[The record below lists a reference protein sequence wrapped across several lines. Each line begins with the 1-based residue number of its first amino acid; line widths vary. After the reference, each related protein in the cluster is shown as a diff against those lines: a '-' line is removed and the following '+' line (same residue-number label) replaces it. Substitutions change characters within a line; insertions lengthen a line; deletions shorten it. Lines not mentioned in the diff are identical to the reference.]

1 MRAAEIHAAIGG
13 SWPAILAQLGVA
25 DEFLRKK
32 AGPCPACGGTDR
44 YTFDNRKGR
53 GDFYCRQCGPGDGFE
68 LLCRVHNWTFADA
81 RRRVIEVAGIGARD
95 DGARSVAS
103 SPLPS
108 RASGRSLPQ
117 PSRAPLRVSQLRTSS
132 CTVDQCDSAI
142 QYLASRSLWPL
153 PEGCALRAHA
163 SVPYFEDA
171 RQVGRYA
178 AVMAEVV
185 NAEGELVT
193 LHVTYLDGGRKLA
206 GHEPRK
212 LLSKLEGHEGC
223 AVRLVPAAKTLGIA
237 EGIETALS
245 ALALEGIPTWAAIN
259 TALLSKFE
267 PPAEVSELVI
277 FADRDE
283 GGLLAA
289 LTLAERLQGRVRFR
303 VRTPRAPANDWNDV
317 LTKGLRDG

>member
-1 MRAAEIHAAIGG
+1 MRAVEIHAAIGG
-13 SWPAILAQLGVA
+13 SWPAILSQLGVA

-81 RRRVIEVAGIGARD
+81 RRRVIEMAGIRD
-95 DGARSVAS
+95 VRSAP
-103 SPLPS
+103 SPLPT
-108 RASGRSLPQ
+108 RATGRSAPQ
-117 PSRAPLRVSQLRTSS
+117 PSRAPLRVSQLRASS
-132 CTVDQCDSAI
+132 CTVDQCESAI
-142 QYLASRSLWPL
+142 QYLTSRSLWPL
-153 PEGCALRAHA
+153 PQACTLRAHA
-163 SVPYFEDA
+163 SVPYFEEA
-171 RQVGRYA
+171 RQIGRYA
-178 AVMAEVV
+178 ALMAEVV
-185 NAEGELVT
+185 NAAGELVT
-193 LHVTYLDGGRKLA
+193 LHVTYLEGGRKLA
-206 GHEPRK
+206 DHEPRK

-245 ALALEGIPTWAAIN
+245 AAALEGIPTWAAIN

-267 PPAEVSELVI
+267 PPAEVSELVV

-283 GGLLAA
+283 AGLLAA

-303 VRTPRAPANDWNDV
+303 VRTPRPPANDWNDV